1 MHPRAADLIARLGMI
16 PHPEGGHFCEVFRS
30 STTVIPA
37 DARTARPAVTT
48 IYFLLQSGEH
58 SALHRVL
65 SDEIWHYYEGD
76 QLDLVWWEP
85 ATDVVQRHRLGPVAD
100 EQTRPVAVVPA
111 RWWAGGANDRSLHA
125 GRMHCRSRFRL
136 CRLHDDARG
145 RSHGAGVARAPSG
158 VAALPLVT
166 RAAPAR
172 KRWQPT
178 ADVLSASAS

>member
-1 MHPRAADLIARLGMI
+1 VHPRAADLIARLGMI

-111 RWWAGGANDRSLHA
+111 RWWQAARTTGAYTLVGCTVGPGFDYADFTMMRE
-125 GRMHCRSRFRL
+125 
-136 CRLHDDARG
+136 DA
-145 RSHGAGVARAPSG
+145 HTARALRERRPEL
-158 VAALPLVT
+158 LPFL
-166 RAAPAR
+166 
-172 KRWQPT
+172 
-178 ADVLSASAS
+178 